1 MAAFEYQALD
11 SRGKKN
17 KGVLEAD
24 NARHARQLLREQK
37 LTPLTVDVASQQEKM
52 LASGKQ
58 WFNRAISAAE
68 LALITRQMATLV
80 EAALPIESALLAVAE
95 QCEKPR
101 LQNMMMAVRSKV
113 VEGYSLAEGL
123 AEFPHVFD
131 HLFRSM
137 VAAGEKSGHL
147 DSVLNRLADYTEQR
161 QHMRSQIMMASIYPV
176 VMLVIALA
184 VVAILLAFV
193 VPKITEQFI
202 HMGQQ
207 LPFLTL
213 LIIASSDFIKSYGL
227 LLVFAVMLLVIVV
240 QKLLKNPQRRLAYDK
255 KLLQV
260 PVIGRISKGVNTARF
275 ARTLAIMNA
284 SGVPLLEG
292 MRISGEVL
300 GNSYMKVAVADASA
314 RVREGTSLR
323 NALEQTK
330 LFPPMML
337 HMIASGEKSGQLDAM
352 LERAANSLDKEF
364 ETTIT
369 VSMEIFKP
377 AIVIILAVLVLLIVL
392 SILLPILELNNMVGG

>member
-1 MAAFEYQALD
+1 
-11 SRGKKN
+11 
-17 KGVLEAD
+17 
-24 NARHARQLLREQK
+24 
-37 LTPLTVDVASQQEKM
+37 
-52 LASGKQ
+52 
-58 WFNRAISAAE
+58 
-68 LALITRQMATLV
+68 
-80 EAALPIESALLAVAE
+80 
-95 QCEKPR
+95 
-101 LQNMMMAVRSKV
+101 
-113 VEGYSLAEGL
+113 
-123 AEFPHVFD
+123 
-131 HLFRSM
+131 
-137 VAAGEKSGHL
+137 
-147 DSVLNRLADYTEQR
+147 
-161 QHMRSQIMMASIYPV
+161 
-176 VMLVIALA
+176 
-184 VVAILLAFV
+184 VAILLAFV

-213 LIIASSDFIKSYGL
+213 AIIASSDFIQRYGLMLVLLIML
-227 LLVFAVMLLVIVV
+227 LLVVV
-240 QKLLKNPQRRLAYDK
+240 QKLLQNPQRRLAYDK
-255 KLLQV
+255 KLLQL

-300 GNSYMKVAVADASA
+300 GNSHMKVAVADASA